1 MAREFNRSD
10 RVADFIKRELSVLIQ
25 RSMRD
30 PRVQG
35 ANINAVS
42 VTRDMSIAKVY
53 VTFLGQETHEESK
66 DAIKALEGAAG
77 FLRSELAS
85 MATMRSIPKLRF
97 YFDEVARSS
106 EQISSL
112 IDQALSTHTAESID
126 KSDSSE

>member
-25 RSMRD
+25 QSMRD

-53 VTFLGQETHEESK
+53 VTFLGQETQEESK
-66 DAIKALEGAAG
+66 EAVKALEGAAG
-77 FLRSELAS
+77 FLRSELAA
-85 MATMRSIPKLRF
+85 MATMRSVPRLRF

-106 EQISSL
+106 EKISNL
-112 IDQALSTHTAESID
+112 IDNALATHQ
-126 KSDSSE
+126 SDSSE

>member
-10 RVADFIKRELSVLIQ
+10 RVADFVKRELSQLIL
-25 RSMRD
+25 REMRD

-42 VTRDMSIAKVY
+42 VTRDMSIAKIY
-53 VTFLGQETHEESK
+53 VTFMGQETREES
-66 DAIKALEGAAG
+66 DAAVKALDGAAG

-85 MATMRSIPKLRF
+85 KSNMRSIPKLRF

-106 EQISSL
+106 EHISGL
-112 IDQALSTHTAESID
+112 IDSALAGHTPDAAQD
-126 KSDSSE
+126 